1 MSAHRRIVRKEEISI
16 DGCVCVWTVG
26 EICNWYELAQ
36 NSPLCLVLPRRYPLG
51 SERVVFLPLSLPLP
65 PSAHCKHRAG
75 ARLKGKNRTR
85 GGTLWQIKGK
95 GRFAVN
101 NLPHWPTF
109 FSLPCQPLS
118 EQPKLNQLNWTV
130 SAPLQQRKK
139 NLNTHWF
146 KDQDRQGLRRPRPRP
161 PAGKTSP

>member
-1 MSAHRRIVRKEEISI
+1 MSAHRKKRRNFNWWLY
-16 DGCVCVWTVG
+16 VCVWTVG
-26 EICNWYELAQ
+26 EICYWYELAQ
-36 NSPLCLVLPRRYPLG
+36 NSHLCLVLPTRYPLG

-65 PSAHCKHRAG
+65 PSPHCKHRAG

-118 EQPKLNQLNWTV
+118 DQPERNQLNWTV

-139 NLNTHWF
+139 KLKHALV
-146 KDQDRQGLRRPRPRP
+146 QGSGPSRTSK
-161 PAGKTSP
+161 AKTTTTGR